1 MRKMTLQLVVLS
13 VCTVGLFACGGA
25 QKVTRTSTTDT
36 KTDTKTEEED
46 LTTIR
51 IVEAKAELEYVEG
64 LSNEAQDHFRD
75 GVQKSHTVPP
85 DYSGAANSF
94 EDAIDE
100 EKGFMEAY
108 FNLAMV
114 HERTRRPDKALAVYQ
129 RALKENPDSPDA
141 KAFIGKI
148 HVANARDL
156 MAQGQ
161 IKDAKALMAQGKA
174 LFDEVL
180 ARDYENVPANN
191 ALALYWLLQGD
202 TEQAEEYVRQ
212 VLNIQPSN
220 VTALNTRGLIFLQAN
235 KLDIAKWIFAE
246 KVLRIDPN
254 SVEALTNLG
263 VVWIRLDDLP
273 SAVALLKRAIKLD
286 PSNIA
291 ARMNLGSIFIDYL
304 NYNGA
309 QEHYQYVLE
318 AQPNNVEAV
327 IGLATSQLAKSDFKA
342 GVEGYLRAY
351 KLDPHRHE
359 LLLRTAKL
367 YEDRFSKDEEG
378 MKVAI
383 GYYEQYATVAQLPPA
398 HKVRKTV
405 IVLKEM
411 IEKGMLRE
419 LPEETPGEEEGDGAP
434 SEGSPADE
442 GETTE
447 KPADTAETK
456 TEPEPKTKPETKT
469 EPKTKP
475 ETKTEPE
482 VEPEPEPPAEK

>member
-1 MRKMTLQLVVLS
+1 MRHMRLQLVVLTA
-13 VCTVGLFACGGA
+13 CAIGLNACGGA
-25 QKVTRTSTTDT
+25 QKSTRTTGT
-36 KTDTKTEEED
+36 KIEEKPDEED

-51 IVEAKAELEYVEG
+51 IVEAKAELEYVDG
-64 LSNEAQDHFRD
+64 LSHEAQDHFRE
-75 GVQKSHTVPP
+75 GVQKAHSVPP
-85 DYSGAANSF
+85 DYSGAADAF
-94 EDAIDE
+94 EAAIDE
-100 EKGFMEAY
+100 EKDFMEAY

-114 HERTRRPDKALAVYQ
+114 HERRRRPDKALAVYQ
-129 RALKENPDSPDA
+129 RALKENPDDPSA

-156 MAQGQ
+156 MAQGNIQ
-161 IKDAKALMAQGKA
+161 GAKALMAQGKA

-191 ALALYWLLQGD
+191 ALALYWLLQDD
-202 TEQAEEYVRQ
+202 TDQAEEYVRQ
-212 VLNIQPSN
+212 VLTIQPSN

-304 NYNGA
+304 NYPGA
-309 QEHYQYVLE
+309 QEHYEHVLQV
-318 AQPNNVEAV
+318 QPNNVEAV
-327 IGLATSQLAKSDFKA
+327 IGLATAKLARHNFKA
-342 GVEGYLRAY
+342 AVEGYLHAY
-351 KLDPHRHE
+351 KLDSRRHE

-367 YEDRFSKDEEG
+367 YEDKFSTNEEG

-383 GYYEQYATVAQLPPA
+383 GYYEQYATAAQLPPA
-398 HKVRKTV
+398 HKVLKTIV
-405 IVLKEM
+405 VLKEM

-419 LPEETPGEEEGDGAP
+419 LPEETPGAEEGDAAP
-434 SEGSPADE
+434 AEEAPAE
-442 GETTE
+442 EAPAEEEETTS
-447 KPADTAETK
+447 KPADKSETTTEPKPK
-456 TEPEPKTKPETKT
+456 TEPEPKA
-469 EPKTKP
+469 
-475 ETKTEPE
+475 
-482 VEPEPEPPAEK
+482 EPEPEPEPEPETPAEK